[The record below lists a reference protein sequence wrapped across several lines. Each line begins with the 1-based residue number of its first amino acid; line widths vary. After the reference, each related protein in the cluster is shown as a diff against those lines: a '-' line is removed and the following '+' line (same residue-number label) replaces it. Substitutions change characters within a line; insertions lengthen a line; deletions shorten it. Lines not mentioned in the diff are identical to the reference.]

1 MSGLVSPTDGGYGW
15 PMDASRRLDS
25 ATERRAQIDR
35 AREQKPKRTPEES
48 RRHRGAVLD
57 AALGLARRHA
67 IDLDKIRPATDEE
80 IEAAEMEAMQE
91 ILARQAEIRLRAIPA
106 IYREATNDGSPEHR
120 AAGEWLTAYR
130 RGVRRNL
137 VILGSPGTGKTY
149 LAAALARALLIK
161 DVVPVTF
168 TTSQQLVQSL
178 RPSSEDGDD
187 IGMIQYKLSPVLV
200 LDDLGAEKVTE
211 FVIEQLTA
219 LANERTQQ
227 ARPTIITSNLEPA
240 QIKAV
245 YQERR
250 LIERLFGNCDLIK
263 LTGKSRRDVLPAF
276 E

>member
-1 MSGLVSPTDGGYGW
+1 MNGLVPPTEDGYGW
-15 PMDASRRLDS
+15 PMDASRRLDD

-35 AREQKPKRTPEES
+35 EREQKPKRTPEES
-48 RRHRGAVLD
+48 RRHQAAVSSAVLD
-57 AALGLARRHA
+57 LARKHGV
-67 IDLDKIRPATDEE
+67 DLNKLRPATD
-80 IEAAEMEAMQE
+80 AEMAEAEVEALRE
-91 ILARQAEIRLRAIPA
+91 IRARQAEIRLRAIPV
-106 IYREATNDGSPEHR
+106 IYRNATNDDSAEHR
-120 AAGEWLTAYR
+120 AAGRWLAAYR
-130 RGVRRNL
+130 EGARRNL

-149 LAAALARALLIK
+149 LAAALARALLVK

-178 RPSSEDGDD
+178 RPSSEEGDD
-187 IGMIQYKLSPVLV
+187 LGMIQYKLSPVLV